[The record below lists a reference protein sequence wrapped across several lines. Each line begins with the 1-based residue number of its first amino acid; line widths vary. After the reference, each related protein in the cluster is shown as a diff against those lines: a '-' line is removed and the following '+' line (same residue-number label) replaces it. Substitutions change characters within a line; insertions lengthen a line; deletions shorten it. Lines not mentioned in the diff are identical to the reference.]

1 MRFHLLTKPVLF
13 QDDYR
18 VCLASGIVKKGGKLP
33 CPVDASGKFTSEV
46 SDFQG
51 QHVKVQIQYT
61 EMDDKFWQSACSC
74 TLPWVYLQGLLKRN
88 IVCRSGLDMFWFQ
101 FFQLSFSCNHILNI
115 RQRKIKTSLK
125 IVNPRRNLVM
135 KCHQKISVMS
145 ILSKDV
151 SFCSE
156 KCFITKS

>member
-61 EMDDKFWQSACSC
+61 EMDDKFWQSACRC
-74 TLPWVYLQGLLKRN
+74 TMP
-88 IVCRSGLDMFWFQ
+88 
-101 FFQLSFSCNHILNI
+101 
-115 RQRKIKTSLK
+115 
-125 IVNPRRNLVM
+125 
-135 KCHQKISVMS
+135 
-145 ILSKDV
+145 
-151 SFCSE
+151 
-156 KCFITKS
+156 

>member
-1 MRFHLLTKPVLF
+1 MVNRLLIIMVLFIYLYVTVCGFKHNVFYKKRVNVKKANQQKTILAVRFHLLTKPVLF

-74 TLPWVYLQGLLKRN
+74 TLP
-88 IVCRSGLDMFWFQ
+88 
-101 FFQLSFSCNHILNI
+101 
-115 RQRKIKTSLK
+115 
-125 IVNPRRNLVM
+125 
-135 KCHQKISVMS
+135 
-145 ILSKDV
+145 
-151 SFCSE
+151 
-156 KCFITKS
+156 

>member
-61 EMDDKFWQSACSC
+61 EMDDKFWQSACRC
-74 TLPWVYLQGLLKRN
+74 TLPWVYLQGLLKQTLFVGQAW
-88 IVCRSGLDMFWFQ
+88 ICFGSS
-101 FFQLSFSCNHILNI
+101 FFKLSFSCNHILNI

-125 IVNPRRNLVM
+125 IVNPRRNLLM

>member
-1 MRFHLLTKPVLF
+1 MYSMTFCILSVAMLFLCVKSSVVVNRLLITMVLFIYLYVTVCGFKHNVFYKKRVNVKKANQQKTILAVRFHLLTKPVLF

-61 EMDDKFWQSACSC
+61 EMDDKFWQSACRC
-74 TLPWVYLQGLLKRN
+74 TLP
-88 IVCRSGLDMFWFQ
+88 
-101 FFQLSFSCNHILNI
+101 
-115 RQRKIKTSLK
+115 
-125 IVNPRRNLVM
+125 
-135 KCHQKISVMS
+135 
-145 ILSKDV
+145 
-151 SFCSE
+151 
-156 KCFITKS
+156 

>member
-1 MRFHLLTKPVLF
+1 MYSMTFCVLSVAMLFLCVKSSVVVNRLLITMVLFIYLYVTVCGFKHNVFYKKRVNVKKANQQKTILAVRFHLLTKPVLF

-61 EMDDKFWQSACSC
+61 EMDDKFWQSACRC
-74 TLPWVYLQGLLKRN
+74 TLP
-88 IVCRSGLDMFWFQ
+88 
-101 FFQLSFSCNHILNI
+101 
-115 RQRKIKTSLK
+115 
-125 IVNPRRNLVM
+125 
-135 KCHQKISVMS
+135 
-145 ILSKDV
+145 
-151 SFCSE
+151 
-156 KCFITKS
+156 

>member
-1 MRFHLLTKPVLF
+1 MYSMTFCVLSVAMLFLCVKSSVVVNRLLITMVLFIYLYVTVCGFKHNVFYKKRVNVKKANQQKTILAVRFHLLTKPVLF

-74 TLPWVYLQGLLKRN
+74 TLP
-88 IVCRSGLDMFWFQ
+88 
-101 FFQLSFSCNHILNI
+101 
-115 RQRKIKTSLK
+115 
-125 IVNPRRNLVM
+125 
-135 KCHQKISVMS
+135 
-145 ILSKDV
+145 
-151 SFCSE
+151 
-156 KCFITKS
+156 

>member
-1 MRFHLLTKPVLF
+1 MGTMYSMTFCVLSVAMLFLCVKSSVVVNRLLITMVLFIYLYVTVCGFKHNVFYKKRVNVKKANQQKTILAVRFHLLTKPVLF

-74 TLPWVYLQGLLKRN
+74 TLP
-88 IVCRSGLDMFWFQ
+88 
-101 FFQLSFSCNHILNI
+101 
-115 RQRKIKTSLK
+115 
-125 IVNPRRNLVM
+125 
-135 KCHQKISVMS
+135 
-145 ILSKDV
+145 
-151 SFCSE
+151 
-156 KCFITKS
+156 

>member
-1 MRFHLLTKPVLF
+1 MGTMYSMTFCVLSVAMLFLCVKSSVVVNRLLITMVLFIYVYVTVCGFKHNVFYKKRVNVKKANQQKTILAVRFHLLTKPVLF

-74 TLPWVYLQGLLKRN
+74 TLP
-88 IVCRSGLDMFWFQ
+88 
-101 FFQLSFSCNHILNI
+101 
-115 RQRKIKTSLK
+115 
-125 IVNPRRNLVM
+125 
-135 KCHQKISVMS
+135 
-145 ILSKDV
+145 
-151 SFCSE
+151 
-156 KCFITKS
+156 